1 MPKINEFFTS
11 KPEDIQDGRVERI
24 DQERP
29 CSKCKLS
36 SPFYNFNQVTL
47 EMYWKCPDGHETRY
61 KLN

>member
-1 MPKINEFFTS
+1 MPNINEFFAS
-11 KPEDIQDGRVERI
+11 KSEEVQDSRIEKI

-36 SPFYNFNQVTL
+36 SPSYHFNQVTL
-47 EMYWKCPDGHETRY
+47 EMYWVCPDGHETKY